1 MTVGLAAARGWSCCC
16 GEGCGEEDAAEICF
30 GLRLCEWPAARY
42 GGGRRHQLA
51 IRAGVREVWLAR
63 GAVVGMAS

>member
-16 GEGCGEEDAAEICF
+16 MEGCGEEDAAEENF
-30 GLRLCEWPAARY
+30 GLRLWEWPAARC

-51 IRAGVREVWLAR
+51 MRAGVGEVWLAI
-63 GAVVGMAS
+63 GAVVGVAS